1 MYKWD
6 GAGSTDSIGSYLQR
20 SGVNRRDFVSL
31 CGKLMVVAPAGLS
44 LTSYLNAEEVAKAVG
59 SARRPSV
66 IWLHMQECTGCT
78 ETLLRTSEPGLADL
92 IFNLISL
99 DYHETV
105 MAAAGH
111 QAEKALHAA
120 MDQNDGNFICV
131 VEGSVPTKD
140 GGIYLTIAGK
150 KGIDLLNHVT
160 SRSAAVVAMGS
171 CASWGGVQSQGE
183 NPTGAV
189 GVHKLV
195 TNKPVINVPGCPPN
209 PYVFLATA
217 LEFAVAGKVP
227 ALDDLGRPRFAYDRT
242 IHNHCPR
249 RAHFDAGRFAKQF
262 GDDGHRQGW
271 CLYKLGCKG
280 PATHAA
286 CSTRH
291 FNEVVDAWPI
301 GIGHPCFG
309 CTEQDLAFKV
319 PIHDTIELTE
329 SVPPDFYPEVNPQR
343 GYVSA
348 IATGVVGAVAGGA
361 LVAGALG
368 WNGLKKA
375 KLDDASDETKE

>member
-1 MYKWD
+1 
-6 GAGSTDSIGSYLQR
+6 
-20 SGVNRRDFVSL
+20 VNRRDFVSL

-120 MDQNDGNFICV
+120 MDQNDGKFICV

-227 ALDDLGRPRFAYDRT
+227 ALDDLGRPKFAYDRT

-319 PIHDTIELTE
+319 PIHETIELTE

-368 WNGLKKA
+368 WSGLKKA